1 MFDYERYDYWRNK
14 PLKKLNMENR
24 IEQSLKTLKQ
34 QAKNP
39 PVRVFLKNLEKEITN
54 IFPELHASFYF
65 YMDPGTYRFTISSKK
80 LTPYSEKGLFEVSED
95 YVNSECGEFKT
106 EDKIYR
112 FNSLTD
118 LEELVIS
125 NLTKNRNWH
134 NEFLKHSLYAT
145 Q

>member
-1 MFDYERYDYWRNK
+1 MFDYERYDYWCNK

-34 QAKNP
+34 QTKNP
-39 PVRVFLKNLEKEITN
+39 PVKVFLHNLEKEITK

-80 LTPYSEKGLFEVSED
+80 LTPYSEKGLFEITED
-95 YVNSECGEFKT
+95 SVNSESGEFIT
-106 EDKIYR
+106 TDGVCR

-118 LEELVIS
+118 LEELIIS
-125 NLTKNRNWH
+125 NLTENRNWH